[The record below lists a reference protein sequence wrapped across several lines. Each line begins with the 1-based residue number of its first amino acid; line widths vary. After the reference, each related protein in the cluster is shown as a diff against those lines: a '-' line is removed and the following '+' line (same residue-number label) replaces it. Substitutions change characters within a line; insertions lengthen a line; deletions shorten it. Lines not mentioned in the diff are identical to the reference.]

1 MPSTPTTK
9 SQVQAYQFV
18 LRRMQSALVRRDA
31 VMLNDPM
38 RTHSRATIVGV
49 VLGALGMLGFVI
61 WGLISPQPAVPDAGN
76 IVIGEQ
82 SGTVYVV
89 VGNPKKLIPT
99 FNLASARLIL
109 MAQQQG
115 QQNAQG
121 GAQTAAP
128 AAGGSPSVVNA
139 TVVSDEQL
147 KDIPRG
153 KLTGIPD
160 GPQLLPTD
168 NQRISA
174 NWAVCDEIGLDTS
187 LNDPTDINQ
196 NTTTVLA
203 GVPNLGRELGNNEAL
218 LANADN
224 GKTYLI
230 YRLPRNQ
237 NQSNADNVVRAEVDL
252 TTNAVTSALDLPSK
266 RRQISN
272 GLLNAIR
279 EVPRL
284 TPPSIDDKGS
294 QPSTNL
300 DGLLVGDVF
309 STSQA
314 EGKVFWAITK
324 TGIQKITPSVANMIV
339 IAKSGSGGT
348 IQSLSF
354 NKTQNIKHIEP
365 GDADYLPIDDYPGA
379 VPTVLEAVTN
389 PVSCLGWSVTGEGN
403 AQQPHTSLFVGGQM
417 PGPNTEA
424 IPVGTPSPDGGKIDK
439 FYMQPGF
446 AAVVQSVTSKESIGK
461 GPIQLISDRGLR
473 YGVPDARTA
482 DGLGLGNRQPAPE
495 SIISL
500 LPTGASLNTQDVLKS
515 FDSVPIDPKAGA
527 FPSAQGNAAAPPG
540 N

>member
-1 MPSTPTTK
+1 
-9 SQVQAYQFV
+9 
-18 LRRMQSALVRRDA
+18 MQSALVRRDA

-61 WGLISPQPAVPDAGN
+61 WGLISPQPSVPNAGN

-121 GAQTAAP
+121 GAQSAAP
-128 AAGGSPSVVNA
+128 TAGGSPSVVNA
-139 TVVSDEQL
+139 TVVSDEML

-160 GPQLLPTD
+160 GPQLLPTE

-187 LNDPTDINQ
+187 LNDPTGINQ

-272 GLLNAIR
+272 GLLNAIP
-279 EVPRL
+279 EVARL
-284 TPPSIDDKGS
+284 TPPEIDGKGS

-300 DGLLVGDVF
+300 DGLLIGDVF

-314 EGKVFWAITK
+314 EGKVFWVITK

-348 IQSLSF
+348 IRSLGF
-354 NKTQNIKHIEP
+354 NKTQNIKHLEP
-365 GDADYLPIDDYPGA
+365 MDDGYLPIDDYPGA
-379 VPTVLEAVTN
+379 VPTVLDAVTN
-389 PVSCLGWSVTGEGN
+389 PVSCLGWSVTGEGS

-417 PGPNTEA
+417 PGPNNEA
-424 IPVGTPSPDGGKIDK
+424 IPVGTSSPDGGKIDK

-495 SIISL
+495 SIINL

-515 FDSVPIDPKAGA
+515 FDSVPIDPRAGA
-527 FPSAQGNAAAPPG
+527 FPTAEANAAAPPG

>member
-1 MPSTPTTK
+1 
-9 SQVQAYQFV
+9 
-18 LRRMQSALVRRDA
+18 MQSALVRRDA

-61 WGLISPQPAVPDAGN
+61 WGLISPQPSVPDAGN

-121 GAQTAAP
+121 GAQPAAP
-128 AAGGSPSVVNA
+128 AAGGSSSVVNA

-160 GPQLLPTD
+160 GPQLLPTE

-174 NWAVCDEIGLDTS
+174 NWAICDEIGLDTS
-187 LNDPTDINQ
+187 LPDPTSINR

-230 YRLPRNQ
+230 YRLQRNP

-252 TTNAVTSALDLPSK
+252 STNAVTAALHLQSK
-266 RRQISN
+266 GRQISN
-272 GLLNAIR
+272 GLLNAIP
-279 EVPRL
+279 EVARL
-284 TPPSIDDKGS
+284 APPKIDGDGS

-300 DGLLVGDVF
+300 DGLQVGDVF
-309 STSQA
+309 FTSPA

-324 TGIQKITPSVANMIV
+324 TGIQRISPSVADMIET
-339 IAKSGSGGT
+339 AKSGSGGT
-348 IQSLSF
+348 IRSLSL
-354 NKTQNIKHIEP
+354 NKIQNVKQLGP
-365 GDADYLPIDDYPGA
+365 GDAGHLPIDDYPGA

-389 PVSCLGWSVTGEGN
+389 PVSCLGWNVTGEGS
-403 AQQPHTSLFVGGQM
+403 AQQPHTSVFVGGQM
-417 PGPNTEA
+417 PGPKNEA

-446 AAVVQSVTSKESIGK
+446 AAVVQSVTSRDSIGK
-461 GPIQLISDRGLR
+461 GSIQLISDRGLR

-527 FPSAQGNAAAPPG
+527 FPSGQANVAAPPG
-540 N
+540 